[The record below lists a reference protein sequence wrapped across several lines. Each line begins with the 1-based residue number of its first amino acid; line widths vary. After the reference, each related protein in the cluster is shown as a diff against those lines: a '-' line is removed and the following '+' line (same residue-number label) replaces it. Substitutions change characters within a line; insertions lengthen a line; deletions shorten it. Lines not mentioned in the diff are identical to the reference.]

1 MSLGQKIAARRQK
14 QARVIDVPEW
24 GEDGAPLQIH
34 VYPITAG
41 DWNKIQKKHK
51 NFLND
56 MQIDGMVDLIILK
69 AGDADGNRLFT
80 LADKTHLMDEPLP
93 LISSIAA
100 EMFADIEGI
109 EVAEKN

>member
-1 MSLGQKIAARRQK
+1 MSLGERIAARRQK

-41 DWNKIQKKHK
+41 DLHKIQKKHK

-56 MQIDGMVDLIILK
+56 MTIDGMVDLIVLK

-93 LISSIAA
+93 VISSIAA
-100 EMFADIEGI
+100 ASRR
-109 EVAEKN
+109 